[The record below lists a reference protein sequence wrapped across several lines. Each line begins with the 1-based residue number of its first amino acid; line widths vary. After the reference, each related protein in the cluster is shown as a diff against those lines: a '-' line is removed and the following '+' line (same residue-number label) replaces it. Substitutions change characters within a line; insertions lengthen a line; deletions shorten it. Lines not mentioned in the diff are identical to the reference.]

1 MYLSDEELQ
10 KLAQNMLRWLRD
22 DGHLFFRES
31 CYHSSGD
38 MKNSDNPTV
47 YRTPQMYTDLFS
59 AVNQQESDDVTSRFE
74 VVTKR
79 AVEAYAKVIAKHQE
93 RNSQT
98 HVQRLFNVLALWQ
111 KLIKLSSLTISNVT
125 HPKVLS
131 DTCKWLECLVF
142 WDKNKKPLTLSRST
156 FT

>member
-10 KLAQNMLRWLRD
+10 KLAQNMLKWLRE

-47 YRTPQMYTDLFS
+47 YRTPQMYTDLVS
-59 AVNQQESDDVTSRFE
+59 AVNERESSDSISRFE

-79 AVEAYAKVIAKHQE
+79 AVEAYTKVTYGKISSAF
-93 RNSQT
+93 SI
-98 HVQRLFNVLALWQ
+98 RLL
-111 KLIKLSSLTISNVT
+111 
-125 HPKVLS
+125 
-131 DTCKWLECLVF
+131 
-142 WDKNKKPLTLSRST
+142 
-156 FT
+156 

>member
-10 KLAQNMLRWLRD
+10 KLAQNMLRWLQD

-59 AVNQQESDDVTSRFE
+59 AVTEQGSDDVTSRFE

-79 AVEAYAKVIAKHQE
+79 AVEAYAKVITKHRE
-93 RNSQT
+93 RNS
-98 HVQRLFNVLALWQ
+98 
-111 KLIKLSSLTISNVT
+111 
-125 HPKVLS
+125 
-131 DTCKWLECLVF
+131 
-142 WDKNKKPLTLSRST
+142 
-156 FT
+156 

>member
-1 MYLSDEELQ
+1 MSFLFFFSYDVIFSNWLLMYLSNEELQ

-22 DGHLFFRES
+22 GGHLFFRES

-59 AVNQQESDDVTSRFE
+59 AVQEQESVDVISGFE

-98 HVQRLFNVLALWQ
+98 HGDCVMYYV
-111 KLIKLSSLTISNVT
+111 
-125 HPKVLS
+125 HG
-131 DTCKWLECLVF
+131 
-142 WDKNKKPLTLSRST
+142 RS
-156 FT
+156 